1 MLQAQ
6 PRITVRSCAYS
17 RPAMPVIPQVTRR
30 SRRVPPSQA
39 WILES
44 CPADALRLV
53 LSFCNSATLVRTRR
67 CNSTLRDSIHEFATH
82 WIREHCRIAA
92 RSSNTLA
99 CVHFLEAES
108 TLTTMPASGGRYWRW
123 APVQTAV
130 LAPRANFAQALEY
143 LMNTIGFT
151 KVDVQREKGRTN
163 SRCTSILVQGA
174 LVALDLTGNGV
185 RVDVGLI
192 EEQKAGVLLVTIV
205 VRPDVLLTLSAD
217 IEHLFMTR
225 RPRNQ
230 GHCWRSGVVVFG
242 KALFSAA

>member
-1 MLQAQ
+1 
-6 PRITVRSCAYS
+6 
-17 RPAMPVIPQVTRR
+17 
-30 SRRVPPSQA
+30 
-39 WILES
+39 
-44 CPADALRLV
+44 
-53 LSFCNSATLVRTRR
+53 
-67 CNSTLRDSIHEFATH
+67 
-82 WIREHCRIAA
+82 
-92 RSSNTLA
+92 
-99 CVHFLEAES
+99 
-108 TLTTMPASGGRYWRW
+108 
-123 APVQTAV
+123 VQTAV

-143 LMNTIGFT
+143 LVNTIGFT

-205 VRPDVLLTLSAD
+205 VRCVLLTLSAD
-217 IEHLFMTR
+217 IEHLLMTC